1 MEATRETVNLKEL
14 AYMRRRAVEGRSTR
28 STSSRVV
35 TSRAH
40 HRQASYQLQNDNKS
54 LDFVYYSDSEDEA
67 VDAEPQAEES
77 SYAISCNFVDC
88 LANRER
94 GCDRKFQTM
103 RLASEYGTRH
113 MLSNAMLKEY
123 PVTQSNVNKVTGLDG
138 FSKVFCSQWLSHK
151 QVIFGT
157 KCNKLMVVDVNT
169 RHMDQI
175 PSLQS
180 SENSVPPDSECGIHS
195 IEINPSRTLL
205 ATGARNSNDVAVY
218 RLPTLDPICVGEN
231 AHNDWIFDQTW
242 LDDQFLVSG
251 SRDGS
256 LALWRVTEE
265 MVEQVTSAD
274 IPTYQYI
281 KPLQQKKCKQADRV
295 RSLCYNHRA
304 QEIVVVSLNGY
315 IHCWNALRM
324 KQVMSK
330 RLPHTLENVCLSTDE
345 ECQMY
350 AVGSKAHTDLLDSR
364 TLQSVRKIPSR
375 NSGCGIR
382 SVSFKGNIL
391 TIGTGIGLM
400 LFWDLRACKFL
411 ESTMNSNR
419 AVTLKASR
427 GWVQRDD
434 TFMDAFQNQKY
445 FPAIYTHCY
454 DTSGT
459 RLFAAGGPLQCGL
472 KGNYIGLW
480 Q

>member
-1 MEATRETVNLKEL
+1 MEAKRDSPNLREL
-14 AYMRRRAVEGRSTR
+14 AYVWRRPVVGRSTR
-28 STSSRVV
+28 STSSKVV
-35 TSRAH
+35 TSKAH
-40 HRQASYQLQNDNKS
+40 HRQSTYQQATDNKS
-54 LDFVYYSDSEDEA
+54 LDFVYYSDESDSETE
-67 VDAEPQAEES
+67 VETVEES
-77 SYAISCNFVDC
+77 PHISCNFVDC

-94 GCDRKFQTM
+94 GCDRKFQIM

-123 PVTQSNVNKVTGLDG
+123 PVTQGATNKVG
-138 FSKVFCSQWLSHK
+138 KVFCSQWLSHK

-157 KCNKLMVVDVNT
+157 KCNKLMVLDVNT

-175 PSLQS
+175 PSLES
-180 SENSVPPDSECGIHS
+180 SENSVPPDQECGIHS

-231 AHNDWIFDQTW
+231 AHSDWIFDQTW
-242 LDDQFLVSG
+242 IDDQFLVSG
-251 SRDGS
+251 SRDGGI
-256 LALWRVTEE
+256 ALWRVSDELID
-265 MVEQVTSAD
+265 QVTNAD
-274 IPTYQYI
+274 IPSYHYI
-281 KPLQQKKCKQADRV
+281 KPLLQKRCKQADRV
-295 RSLCYNHRA
+295 RSLCYNNRSE
-304 QEIVVVSLNGY
+304 EIAVVSLNGY

-330 RLPHTLENVCLSTDE
+330 KLPHTLENVCLSTDE
-345 ECQMY
+345 ECQIY

-375 NSGCGIR
+375 NQGCGIR

-400 LFWDLRACKFL
+400 LFWDLRAAKFL

-419 AVTLKASR
+419 AVQLKASR

-434 TFMDAFQNQKY
+434 TFMDAYQNQKY
-445 FPAIYTHCY
+445 LPAIYTHSY
-454 DTSGT
+454 DASGT

>member
-123 PVTQSNVNKVTGLDG
+123 PVTQSNVN
-138 FSKVFCSQWLSHK
+138 KVFCSQWLSHK

>member
-1 MEATRETVNLKEL
+1 
-14 AYMRRRAVEGRSTR
+14 VEGRSTR

-35 TSRAH
+35 TSRAA
-40 HRQASYQLQNDNKS
+40 HRQASYQQQTDNKS

-77 SYAISCNFVDC
+77 SYSISCNFVDC
-88 LANRER
+88 IANRER
-94 GCDRKFQTM
+94 GCDRRFQPM

-113 MLSNAMLKEY
+113 MLSNAMMKEY
-123 PVTQSNVNKVTGLDG
+123 PVTQSHVN
-138 FSKVFCSQWLSHK
+138 KVFCSQWLSHK

-180 SENSVPPDSECGIHS
+180 SENSVPPEQECGIHS
-195 IEINPSRTLL
+195 IEINPSRTLI

-256 LALWRVTEE
+256 LALWRVTED
-265 MVEQVTSAD
+265 MVDQVTKAD
-274 IPTYQYI
+274 IPSYQFI
-281 KPLQQKKCKQADRV
+281 RPLQQKKCKQADRV

-330 RLPHTLENVCLSTDE
+330 RLPHTLENVCLATDE
-345 ECQMY
+345 ECQLY

-400 LFWDLRACKFL
+400 LFWDLRASKFL

>member
-1 MEATRETVNLKEL
+1 
-14 AYMRRRAVEGRSTR
+14 
-28 STSSRVV
+28 
-35 TSRAH
+35 
-40 HRQASYQLQNDNKS
+40 
-54 LDFVYYSDSEDEA
+54 
-67 VDAEPQAEES
+67 
-77 SYAISCNFVDC
+77 
-88 LANRER
+88 
-94 GCDRKFQTM
+94 
-103 RLASEYGTRH
+103 
-113 MLSNAMLKEY
+113 
-123 PVTQSNVNKVTGLDG
+123 
-138 FSKVFCSQWLSHK
+138 
-151 QVIFGT
+151 
-157 KCNKLMVVDVNT
+157 
-169 RHMDQI
+169 
-175 PSLQS
+175 
-180 SENSVPPDSECGIHS
+180 
-195 IEINPSRTLL
+195 
-205 ATGARNSNDVAVY
+205 
-218 RLPTLDPICVGEN
+218 
-231 AHNDWIFDQTW
+231 
-242 LDDQFLVSG
+242 
-251 SRDGS
+251 
-256 LALWRVTEE
+256 
-265 MVEQVTSAD
+265 
-274 IPTYQYI
+274 
-281 KPLQQKKCKQADRV
+281 
-295 RSLCYNHRA
+295 
-304 QEIVVVSLNGY
+304 
-315 IHCWNALRM
+315 
-324 KQVMSK
+324 MSK